1 MQSNSSD
8 RYVLYQNIEILN
20 LFVPEISLIN
30 TKAMTKNNLKELL
43 KELKKFKVQTML
55 PLEYKKSNYRIIFE
69 YYTNF

>member
-8 RYVLYQNIEILN
+8 RYVLCQNIEILN